1 MIKIM
6 ANENM
11 EAWTALPRV
20 IDETVRVTKQFLEQ
34 HPEEVTKTGCSM
46 EQAKL
51 QGIGRQIISKFL
63 NWHLICVLQVYG
75 F

>member
-1 MIKIM
+1 M